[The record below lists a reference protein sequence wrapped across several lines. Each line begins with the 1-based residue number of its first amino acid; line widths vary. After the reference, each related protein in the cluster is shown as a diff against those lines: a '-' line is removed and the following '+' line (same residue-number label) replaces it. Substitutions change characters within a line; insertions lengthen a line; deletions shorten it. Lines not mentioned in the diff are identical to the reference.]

1 VVDKFIYIIF
11 SLTFNCCLSQQI
23 NLGRDDTSFIV
34 SSKNYSPYIQFDIK
48 QNIKNVFYF
57 YRDKELYIKG
67 EIKDF
72 KKNRRMGVF

>member
-1 VVDKFIYIIF
+1 M
-11 SLTFNCCLSQQI
+11 SQQI

-48 QNIKNVFYF
+48 QNIINGFYF

-72 KKNRRMGVF
+72 KKNRRMGVFWW